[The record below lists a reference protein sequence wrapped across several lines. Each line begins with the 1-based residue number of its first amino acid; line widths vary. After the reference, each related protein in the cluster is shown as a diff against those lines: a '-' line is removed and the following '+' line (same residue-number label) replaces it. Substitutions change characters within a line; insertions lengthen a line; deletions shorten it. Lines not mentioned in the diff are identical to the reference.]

1 MASMR
6 ELRLQRSQRKL
17 QPSAY
22 GLSVNTAARQH
33 LDAQFE
39 HLRAYLREERNKLEQ
54 TLAGDRMARAP
65 CRARSRRVR
74 YEEQY
79 SVRPRHP
86 LRSALLAATWLSLGT
101 VSPEFLG
108 PRGTPGVKISGFN
121 SLRTVARCAAS
132 TCGGSSASRS
142 RQWMCVC
149 VRTGV
154 GASRK
159 PSIAN
164 RGHKGL

>member
-1 MASMR
+1 MR

-79 SVRPRHP
+79 SVYGHG
-86 LRSALLAATWLSLGT
+86 TLS
-101 VSPEFLG
+101 G
-108 PRGTPGVKISGFN
+108 PRFLPPHGSPSAQFLQSFSAPGVPQG
-121 SLRTVARCAAS
+121 
-132 TCGGSSASRS
+132 
-142 RQWMCVC
+142 
-149 VRTGV
+149 
-154 GASRK
+154 
-159 PSIAN
+159 
-164 RGHKGL
+164 